1 MTSQETHQES
11 QTDEI
16 LVMSV
21 VAAGRLLGCAKNKSY
36 QLAKQ
41 KAFPVI
47 RLNGR
52 IVVPKARFF
61 RWLNGEGEEGQGG
74 E

>member
-1 MTSQETHQES
+1 MTTQTSDKEL
-11 QTDEI
+11 QTDDI

-21 VAAGRLLGCAKNKSY
+21 VEAGRLLGCAKNKSY

-41 KAFPVI
+41 NAFPVI

-52 IVVPKARFF
+52 LVVPKKRFM
-61 RWLNGEGEEGQGG
+61 RWLNGEGDEE
-74 E
+74 